1 MREFLRLSNRTF
13 HRTKVTLLLGLIML
27 AFCVLGIRLGY
38 LMLARSEHYS
48 ELATELHERERS
60 IKASRGKILERNEPW
75 KDFPIDPETGYAKD
89 PNTGYLVDPETGAV
103 VAGLD
108 EIPSETSSEAGSEE
122 PSAEKQE

>member
-1 MREFLRLSNRTF
+1 MKDFLRLSNRTC

-60 IKASRGKILERNEPW
+60 IKASRGKILDRNGVVLA
-75 KDFPIDPETGYAKD
+75 DNQAVCTISVIHSQITDP
-89 PNTGYLVDPETGAV
+89 
-103 VAGLD
+103 
-108 EIPSETSSEAGSEE
+108 
-122 PSAEKQE
+122 